1 MVKNI
6 NNEYHPW
13 AKPSSSTHPFIQAP
27 GSGGSVAGVEI
38 HDHNCAPLADLEDF
52 PERLDIGMVLRTVGV
67 SVLVDGNTVNPN
79 LLIDRQR

>member
-1 MVKNI
+1 M
-6 NNEYHPW
+6 
-13 AKPSSSTHPFIQAP
+13 
-27 GSGGSVAGVEI
+27 
-38 HDHNCAPLADLEDF
+38 ADLEDF